1 MGGLI
6 VKEAYIQGGIDP
18 QYQDLIR
25 NVSAVLFLATPHRG
39 SNFAETLN
47 RILSVSL
54 VSAPKEYVS
63 DMIKNSATLQRI
75 NETFRH
81 VIKGLDIV
89 SLYETRPTRIGFDGN
104 RIVRPFVSLYT
115 RTKRANDGTDGRRE
129 RLINLG
135 ISRRNFQGT

>member
-6 VKEAYIQGGIDP
+6 VKEAYIQGGVDP

-25 NVSAVLFLATPHRG
+25 NVIAVLFLATPHRG

-47 RILSVSL
+47 RILSVSF
-54 VSAPKEYVS
+54 VSAPKEFVN
-63 DMIKNSATLQRI
+63 DMVKNSTTLQRI

-81 VIKGLDIV
+81 VVKGLDIV

-104 RIVRPFVSLYT
+104 RIVRFS
-115 RTKRANDGTDGRRE
+115 
-129 RLINLG
+129 
-135 ISRRNFQGT
+135 

>member
-18 QYQDLIR
+18 QYQDLVR
-25 NVSAVLFLATPHRG
+25 NVTAILFLATPHRG

-47 RILSVSL
+47 RILSVSF

-63 DMIKNSATLQRI
+63 DMVKNSATLQRI

-81 VIKGLDIV
+81 VVKGLDIV
-89 SLYETRPTRIGFDGN
+89 SFYETRPTRIGFDGN
-104 RIVRPFVSLYT
+104 RIVIFPHQLLGR
-115 RTKRANDGTDGRRE
+115 KAANKKADGRRE
-129 RLINLG
+129 RLIDSG
-135 ISRRNFQGT
+135 IPRRNFQGA